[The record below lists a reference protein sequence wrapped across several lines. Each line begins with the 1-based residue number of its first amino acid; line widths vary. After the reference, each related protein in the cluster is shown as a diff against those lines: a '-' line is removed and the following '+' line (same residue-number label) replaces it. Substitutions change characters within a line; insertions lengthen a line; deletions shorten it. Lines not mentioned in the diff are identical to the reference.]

1 MILLAL
7 LSFQFTQECVYK
19 YASTQYS
26 FGENEREEITFS
38 TDVHWRCESS
48 ENYMHITISHM
59 KRYNVALCKQ
69 ELIALMAS
77 FHNRW
82 TVWCTISQ

>member
-1 MILLAL
+1 MILPAL

-48 ENYMHITISHM
+48 KNYMHITISHM
-59 KRYNVALCKQ
+59 K
-69 ELIALMAS
+69 
-77 FHNRW
+77 
-82 TVWCTISQ
+82 